1 MPMID
6 KFLISAPGPYAF
18 NGISKSKD
26 DIIFKTYEMEA
37 LGVHFK

>member
-1 MPMID
+1 MID

-26 DIIFKTYEMEA
+26 DIIFKTYEI
-37 LGVHFK
+37 GVLSVLHFI